1 MLEEKDKK
9 KKQKSDA
16 GSESPAKKTAPKVTS
31 KEKTEKKAAVKQTGI
46 EKIKPKKK
54 KKDDTAEVSAEK
66 KIKKAESKKTK
77 AEVKKPKKET
87 KKPVEKKKEAKAEAK
102 PEKTKPEKTVKQE
115 EYIPRLL
122 LKYKNEIV
130 PQMMKLFKCKNVF
143 EVPKVTKITINTG
156 MGKALQNNKLLDA
169 AVDDLAVISGQ
180 KPIVTV
186 AKRAVSNFKLRM
198 GNPIGCKVTL
208 RRLRMYEFLER
219 FITIAIPRIRDFRG
233 VSDKSFDG
241 FGNYS
246 VGIKEQII
254 FPEIDYDKVE
264 SIHGMDINIVTNA
277 KNDEEAR
284 TLLKL
289 LGMPFVESAEADVSA

>member
-1 MLEEKDKK
+1 MLEEKDTK

-16 GSESPAKKTAPKVTS
+16 GSESSVKKTATKAAS
-31 KEKTEKKAAVKQTGI
+31 REKAEKKAVVKRVSA
-46 EKIKPKKK
+46 EKKKPKQK
-54 KKDDTAEVSAEK
+54 KKDETAEVSAER
-66 KIKKAESKKTK
+66 KIKKAEPKKTK
-77 AEVKKPKKET
+77 AEAEKPKKET
-87 KKPVEKKKEAKAEAK
+87 KKPVEKKKEAKPKKEV
-102 PEKTKPEKTVKQE
+102 KTDK
-115 EYIPRLL
+115 YIPRLF

-130 PQMMKLFKCKNVF
+130 PKMMKLFKYKNVF
-143 EVPKVTKITINTG
+143 EVPKLTKITLNTG

-186 AKRAVSNFKLRM
+186 AKRSVSNFKLRV

-208 RRLRMYEFLER
+208 RRLRMYEFLDR

-233 VSDKSFDG
+233 ISEKSFDG

-264 SIHGMDINIVTNA
+264 SIHGLDISIVTNA
-277 KNDEEAR
+277 KNDEEAK

-289 LGMPFVESAEADVSA
+289 LGMPFVESAEAAVFA